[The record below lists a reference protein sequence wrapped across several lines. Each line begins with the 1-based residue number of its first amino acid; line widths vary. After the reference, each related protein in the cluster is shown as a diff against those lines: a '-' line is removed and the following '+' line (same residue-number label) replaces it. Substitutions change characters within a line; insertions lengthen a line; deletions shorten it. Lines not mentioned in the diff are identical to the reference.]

1 MTLSPSTLA
10 LHERRFQAVVV
21 GGLVTVFAI
30 VALAPHSERALFEE
44 GRLPSAFAA
53 VVTDPVVPL
62 LRRFGTMEPEAF
74 ARAFHTGRPTGAR
87 PDTRT
92 MLPGLISVAAGQ
104 PPAFLAPVDGVAPS
118 PVADRGVLG
127 PQGNLDGF
135 RQTSFTSGFTS
146 GSGIG
151 SGSGMIG
158 TGVDSLAPAGTG
170 PPVDPVDPVSPIPE
184 PASWIMILSGMALIG
199 FFTRRAR
206 IGAGAID

>member
-30 VALAPHSERALFEE
+30 VALAPHTERALFEE

-53 VVTDPVVPL
+53 VVTDPVAPL
-62 LRRFGTMEPEAF
+62 PRRFGTMEPAAF
-74 ARAFHTGRPTGAR
+74 ARAFRTGRPAGAR
-87 PDTRT
+87 PATRT
-92 MLPGLISVAAGQ
+92 MLPGLIPAAAGQ
-104 PPAFLAPVDGVAPS
+104 PRAFLAPVDGVAPLL
-118 PVADRGVLG
+118 VADGDALG

-135 RQTSFTSGFTS
+135 RQASFMSGA

-151 SGSGMIG
+151 AGSGVIG
-158 TGVDSLAPAGTG
+158 TGVDSLDPAGLNPLVEAT
-170 PPVDPVDPVSPIPE
+170 DPVSPVPE
-184 PASWIMILSGMALIG
+184 PASWMMILCGMALIG

-206 IGAGAID
+206 IRAGVVA